1 MAPLA
6 LPALGVYA
14 PEAAKALKHDL
25 KLMQELVKKLP
36 DLRDTDPGRGFDK
49 AARHDPE
56 QSGGAALQQLHGFLR
71 EHAAV
76 GPWGDLS
83 NVLTPEGEYLWLC
96 ADHAKTLK
104 R

>member
-1 MAPLA
+1 
-6 LPALGVYA
+6 
-14 PEAAKALKHDL
+14 
-25 KLMQELVKKLP
+25 MQELVKKLP

-49 AARHDPE
+49 AARYEPGRSDD
-56 QSGGAALQQLHGFLR
+56 AALQQLHGFLR
-71 EHAAV
+71 EHAAN

-96 ADHAKTLK
+96 ADHAKKLK